1 MHHIFV
7 DPHAQLS
14 RQRRLLICFTNH
26 GFFVLL
32 QYGNDVL
39 GEISDNHPLHP
50 RLSPK
55 FIDLFAELLKFIA
68 L

>member
-1 MHHIFV
+1 
-7 DPHAQLS
+7 
-14 RQRRLLICFTNH
+14 
-26 GFFVLL
+26 VLL

-55 FIDLFAELLKFIA
+55 CIDLFAELLKFIA